1 MSWFRFLRRAHW
13 DDERAAELQDY
24 LAHETADNIARGMTP
39 DDAACE
45 AHRKLGNVTRIREE
59 IYEMNTL
66 HVFETTWQDLRYG
79 LRLLRRNPVFS
90 IVAILTLALGT
101 GANAAIFQLVNS
113 VRLRPLPVDKPH
125 ELVWVNIDTHSRGRV
140 GWRMSRR
147 GNMSQALWEALR
159 REQQAFSQAFAFG
172 ITTWNLGTGSETRP
186 VDGIYVS
193 GNFFGALGVGA
204 ETGRVLSEIDDRQG
218 CDSAGAVLSHGF
230 WKAQYGANPAVV
242 GLPISLEGYTFQ
254 IIGVTPPDFF
264 GVEVGRRFDVALPL
278 CAEPTI
284 RGEDSGFGHPDRW
297 FLDTMARLKPGW
309 TIERANAHL
318 MAISPAIL
326 AGNVPPNYNAEM
338 AKDYL
343 RFTFTTAPAA
353 TGVSGLRSAYAS
365 QLWILLAATGLVLLI
380 ACANL
385 ANLLL
390 ARATG
395 RAREVAVRLAIGA
408 SRGRIV
414 RQMLSESLLLAAGGA
429 AGGAL
434 LAAWFSAALVTFLST
449 DYNRLFLDLSPDWR
463 MFTFIVLVAV
473 ITCLLFGL
481 SPAIAATSDN
491 PARTIRAGGRSST
504 DSHERFN
511 LRRGLVVVQI
521 ALSTVLIVAA
531 MLFGR
536 TLANLAHLDP
546 GFRPDGVVAVEV
558 DFKRAGIQPDSR
570 RQAYEQLLDRL
581 RALPGVRA
589 VAEASNPPLSGSVWN
604 QTIAVHGIVKDG
616 TVYFSQVSGEYF
628 DALET
633 PVIAGRTFDAHDRR
647 GAPKVAVVNQSFVR
661 RYFPDRSPIGERFQ
675 FEPSAQGPQ
684 PDFRIIGI
692 VKDAKYANLREEFK
706 PTAYLAA
713 SQDEQPGPLL
723 SMIVRPDNSTT
734 APTAAMTRAIIQT
747 VPGAFVTYYTLTGFI
762 TESLKTESLMASLSG
777 FFGLLALII
786 AIVGLYGVMSY
797 LVTRRRVEIGIR
809 MALGAE
815 PGAVVRM
822 VLAESSVLVGLGV
835 IAGVVVA
842 VIASRWVHAL
852 LYALEPWDPS
862 SLAVAAGTLTLV
874 SLIAAWLPAR
884 RASRVAPTIALRE

>member
-1 MSWFRFLRRAHW
+1 MSWLRFLRRRRW
-13 DDERAAELQDY
+13 DDERAAELEDY

-39 DDAACE
+39 ENAARE
-45 AHRKLGNVTRIREE
+45 AHRKLGNTTRIREE
-59 IYEMNTL
+59 IYDMNTL
-66 HVFETTWQDLRYG
+66 RWFDTVWRDLRYG
-79 LRLLRRNPVFS
+79 LRLLRRNPAFS

-113 VRLRPLPVDKPH
+113 VRLRPLPVDKPQ

-147 GNMSQALWEALR
+147 GNVSQALWDALR
-159 REQQAFSQAFAFG
+159 REQQAFSQVFAFG
-172 ITTWNLGTGSETRP
+172 VTTWNLGTGSETRP
-186 VDGIYVS
+186 VGGLYVS
-193 GNFFGALGVGA
+193 GNFFSTLGVGA
-204 ETGRVLSEIDDRQG
+204 ETGRVLSESDDRQG
-218 CDSAGAVLSHGF
+218 CGSAGAVLSHGF
-230 WKAQYGANPAVV
+230 WKTQYGGNRAVV
-242 GLPISLEGYTFQ
+242 GRSILLDGYTFQ

-278 CAEPTI
+278 CAEPVI
-284 RGEDSGFGHPDRW
+284 RGEDSGLGHPDRW
-297 FLDTMARLKPGW
+297 FLDMMARLKPGW

-318 MAISPAIL
+318 TAISPAIF
-326 AGNVPPNYNAEM
+326 AGNVPPNYNAET

-343 RFTFTTAPAA
+343 RFTFTAAPAA

-365 QLWILLAATGLVLLI
+365 QLWILLVATALVLLI

-385 ANLLL
+385 ANLML

-408 SRGRIV
+408 SRRRIV
-414 RQMLSESLLLAAGGA
+414 WQMLSESLLLAACGA

-434 LAAWFSAALVTFLST
+434 LAAWISAALVAFLST
-449 DYNRLFLDLSPDWR
+449 DYNTLFLDLSPDWR
-463 MFTFIVLVAV
+463 MFAFIVLVAV
-473 ITCLLFGL
+473 TTCLLFGL
-481 SPAIAATSDN
+481 SPAITATSGN
-491 PARTIRAGGRSST
+491 PARTMRAGGRSST

-536 TLANLAHLDP
+536 TLANLAHVDP
-546 GFRPDGVVAVEV
+546 GFRPDGVVVIEV
-558 DFKRAGIQPDSR
+558 DFKRAGVPPDSR

-581 RALPGVRA
+581 RAVPGVGG
-589 VAEASNPPLSGSVWN
+589 VAEASNPPLAGSVWN
-604 QTIAVHGIVKDG
+604 QSIAIGGIVQDG
-616 TVYFSQVSGEYF
+616 TVYFNQVSGEYF
-628 DALET
+628 DLLQT
-633 PVIAGRTFDAHDRR
+633 PIIAGRTFDVQDRR
-647 GAPKVAVVNQSFVR
+647 SAPKVAVVNQSFVR
-661 RYFPDRSPIGERFQ
+661 RYFPNRSPIGERFQ
-675 FEPSAQGPQ
+675 FEPSGQGPQ
-684 PDFRIIGI
+684 PDFRIIGV
-692 VKDAKYANLREEFK
+692 VKDAKYVDLREDFK

-723 SMIVRPDNSTT
+723 SLIVSPENSTT
-734 APTAAMTRAIIQT
+734 APRAALTRAIIQT
-747 VPGAFVTYYTLTGFI
+747 VPGAFVTYYTLSRFI

-822 VLAESSVLVGLGV
+822 VLAESSVLVGIGV

-842 VIASRWVHAL
+842 ITASRWVHAL

-884 RASRVAPTIALRE
+884 RASRVAPTVALRE